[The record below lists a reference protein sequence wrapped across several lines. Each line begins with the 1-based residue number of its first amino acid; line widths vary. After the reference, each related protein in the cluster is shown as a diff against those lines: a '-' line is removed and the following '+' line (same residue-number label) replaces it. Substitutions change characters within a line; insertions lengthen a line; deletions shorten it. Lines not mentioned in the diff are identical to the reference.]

1 MQPACSCSTC
11 KIRRKRMLHLQTCP
25 LQRPALVRR
34 MRRRDIL
41 MKHVKRTGPSFPAEL
56 AADYLAAWN
65 RRDAAAVS
73 ALFARDGVYI
83 DSFLDRELSGAAIT
97 RHVHR
102 ILAAI
107 PDIVFEVIGEVLC
120 GETTIASRWILRG
133 TSAGKLATLGPA
145 GAAIELRGAD
155 FLRLREGA
163 IASVQIYYDTDFAP
177 ATATTRNAGHVSHYS
192 QPGKYG
198 KSGLSESEA
207 RHLRDHLLAVMAE
220 ERPFLDP
227 DLTLAGLA
235 DHLGVSTNHLSQ
247 VINSQCQQS
256 FWEFLNH
263 HRVEE
268 AKRRL
273 REAGPRD
280 VLQVAMDAGFRS
292 KSSFYTAFKRHTRM
306 TPREY
311 LDAQR

>member
-1 MQPACSCSTC
+1 VATP
-11 KIRRKRMLHLQTCP
+11 
-25 LQRPALVRR
+25 
-34 MRRRDIL
+34 RRDIL
-41 MKHVKRTGPSFPAEL
+41 MTHVKRTAPSSSAEL
-56 AADYLAAWN
+56 AAAYLAAWN

-102 ILAAI
+102 IIAAI
-107 PDIVFEVIGEVLC
+107 PDIAFEVIGEVLC
-120 GETTIASRWILRG
+120 GETSIASRWILRG
-133 TSAGKLATLGPA
+133 TSAGKFPPLGPA

-155 FLRLREGA
+155 FLRVREGA
-163 IASVQIYYDTDFAP
+163 IASVQIYYDSDAAP
-177 ATATTRNAGHVSHYS
+177 ATATTRDAGHVSQDS
-192 QPGKYG
+192 QRAKYG

-207 RHLRDHLLAVMAE
+207 RHLRDHLLGVMRE

-227 DLTLAGLA
+227 DLTLAQLA
-235 DHLGVSTNHLSQ
+235 DHLDVSTNHLSQ

-256 FWEFLNH
+256 FWEFLNGY
-263 HRVEE
+263 RVEE